1 MVTIN
6 HEIDHLPYT
15 DIPITG
21 TERANVQ
28 NLINNELNE
37 TRTNDHHQPPQHPM
51 VDNLVPLPE
60 TSSVNSL
67 SLQEIE
73 RYEHE
78 LEDNEDFEGPIITG
92 IDTERYED
100 AQESDKVY
108 ENLYYSS
115 NEVSNLSALVQ
126 NADSVANTNHQ
137 YYQQLNGIHQDLDKN
152 VEKKRK
158 QINDVNVLRKKRQ
171 TVDFQPV
178 NDYLNNRWKDGIKSV
193 VDLGIERAMN
203 D

>member
-1 MVTIN
+1 
-6 HEIDHLPYT
+6 
-15 DIPITG
+15 
-21 TERANVQ
+21 
-28 NLINNELNE
+28 
-37 TRTNDHHQPPQHPM
+37 M